1 MFRKIACLMMAA
13 VMIFSLSACGK
24 ARPEDGEISVSIEE
38 TPGGQV
44 PDGQEKDAQEPGT
57 SLDETEAA
65 QQSRLLP
72 VQEIHWSCTSP
83 GLEIQKKWPP
93 IWPNRRGESCW
104 R

>member
-13 VMIFSLSACGK
+13 VMIFSLSVCGK
-24 ARPEDGEISVSIEE
+24 ARPEAGEISVPIEE

-65 QQSRLLP
+65 QQ
-72 VQEIHWSCTSP
+72 E
-83 GLEIQKKWPP
+83 
-93 IWPNRRGESCW
+93 
-104 R
+104 